1 MQHFLKN
8 WHWKSPPKYRNKLRF
23 ICEVLPFFNAAASRC
38 QGILS
43 HVLNFQKRFHRLE
56 GRDLMVSHKVLLQCN
71 EILLLIFF
79 KPSQTKKKKPH
90 ETYGLYLNQLTA
102 FEMFWWEWLFDFSKN
117 TDINV
122 TISPLFSF
130 YHFLESWLFFIYSIS
145 LLNHRD

>member
-43 HVLNFQKRFHRLE
+43 HVLNFQKSFHRLE

-79 KPSQTKKKKPH
+79 KPSQTTKKTHMKH
-90 ETYGLYLNQLTA
+90 MVYILTNS
-102 FEMFWWEWLFDFSKN
+102 LLLRCFDENGSLIFQKILILMWQSLHCFPF
-117 TDINV
+117 
-122 TISPLFSF
+122 TISLSHDYFSF
-130 YHFLESWLFFIYSIS
+130 IPFHY
-145 LLNHRD
+145 